1 SKSTYKVKEQGPG
14 LAKTS
19 VDQNAKIPYL
29 LRNFMKDKIFLD
41 TNVIVYAHDRSSGK
55 KNTIAM
61 EIMEYLW
68 DRKKGVISV
77 QVMQEFYVCVTTKIL
92 KPLPLKV
99 ARKILEYLL
108 NWDLIINDE
117 YITIKAINLQEK
129 YRFSFWDSLI
139 PSIVSL
145 IVLYFD
151 SPSEPCMWNF
161 FLRLRAPLWRDR
173 YNGHDPLVLVSSQ

>member
-1 SKSTYKVKEQGPG
+1 
-14 LAKTS
+14 
-19 VDQNAKIPYL
+19 
-29 LRNFMKDKIFLD
+29 MKDKIFLD

-99 ARKILEYLL
+99 AGKILEYLL

-117 YITIKAINLQEK
+117 YITIKAIDLQEK

-139 PSIVSL
+139 VQSAIQSQAYTLFSEDLSDGQIIENVKIVNPF
-145 IVLYFD
+145 VQEWKNY
-151 SPSEPCMWNF
+151 
-161 FLRLRAPLWRDR
+161 
-173 YNGHDPLVLVSSQ
+173 V